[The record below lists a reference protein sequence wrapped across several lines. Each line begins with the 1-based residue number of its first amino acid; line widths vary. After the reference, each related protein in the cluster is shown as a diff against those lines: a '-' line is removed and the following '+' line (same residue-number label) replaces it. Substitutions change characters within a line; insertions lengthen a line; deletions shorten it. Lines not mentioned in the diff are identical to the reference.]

1 MVESDTKSGLLE
13 SLHNVHSFDSEGN
26 NSPKFDTRIDMGNPD
41 LKTRMVFANREILKE
56 AIRQYGSLNR
66 YKSEFILGA
75 KDKLI
80 LTCVDTIMTKIIQR
94 IAQKKEAKKVIEPLC
109 PKIQKK
115 LDTKTELCNRCWP
128 MHVGGLMY
136 QVACGPSHNM
146 WNSINVLTIMM
157 MLQERLES
165 YADPCYPKTTYI
177 SIYSHLIK
185 PIRGAKQW
193 SQVLS
198 IEPIQPLVLRRPP
211 GKPRKARKK
220 GVDEAQL
227 LVKDGRGGHAN
238 ELHEMWWSIRPQC
251 QNM

>member
-26 NSPKFDTRIDMGNPD
+26 NSPKFNTRIDMGNPD
-41 LKTRMVFANREILKE
+41 LKTGMVFANREIQKE

-66 YKSEFILGA
+66 YKSEIYFFTNLHTTNNFIVYVYKFILGA

-94 IAQKKEAKKVIEPLC
+94 IAQKKEEAKKVIEPLC

-115 LDTKTELCNRCWP
+115 LDTKTELCNR
-128 MHVGGLMY
+128 
-136 QVACGPSHNM
+136 
-146 WNSINVLTIMM
+146 NSINVLTIMM
-157 MLQERLES
+157 MLQEGLES

-177 SIYSHLIK
+177 SIYSPLIK

-193 SQVLS
+193 SQVQS

-220 GVDEAQL
+220 VVDEAQL
-227 LVKDGRGGHAN
+227 LVKDG
-238 ELHEMWWSIRPQC
+238 
-251 QNM
+251 

>member
-1 MVESDTKSGLLE
+1 
-13 SLHNVHSFDSEGN
+13 
-26 NSPKFDTRIDMGNPD
+26 
-41 LKTRMVFANREILKE
+41 
-56 AIRQYGSLNR
+56 
-66 YKSEFILGA
+66 
-75 KDKLI
+75 
-80 LTCVDTIMTKIIQR
+80 MTKIIQR

-115 LDTKTELCNRCWP
+115 LDTKTELCNR
-128 MHVGGLMY
+128 
-136 QVACGPSHNM
+136 
-146 WNSINVLTIMM
+146 NSINVLTIMM

-193 SQVLS
+193 SQVQS
-198 IEPIQPLVLRRPP
+198 IDPIQPLVLRRPP

-238 ELHEMWWSIRPQC
+238 ELHEMWWSIKPQC

>member
-13 SLHNVHSFDSEGN
+13 SLHDVHSFDSEGN
-26 NSPKFDTRIDMGNPD
+26 NSPKSDTRIDMGNPD
-41 LKTRMVFANREILKE
+41 LKTGMVFANREVLKE

-66 YKSEFILGA
+66 YKSEIYFFTNLHTTNNFIVYVYKFILGA

-80 LTCVDTIMTKIIQR
+80 LTCVDTVMTKIIQR

-115 LDTKTELCNRCWP
+115 LDTKTELCNR
-128 MHVGGLMY
+128 
-136 QVACGPSHNM
+136 
-146 WNSINVLTIMM
+146 
-157 MLQERLES
+157 
-165 YADPCYPKTTYI
+165 
-177 SIYSHLIK
+177 
-185 PIRGAKQW
+185 GAKQW
-193 SQVLS
+193 SQVQS
-198 IEPIQPLVLRRPP
+198 IEPIQPLLLRRPP

-238 ELHEMWWSIRPQC
+238 ELHEMWWSIGPQC
-251 QNM
+251 ATPQSATLTPPTDTLKPTTQGPETARNTTRFKEKLLVSI